1 MQRKVTNSICVEGL
15 SRKTTETELR
25 RLFEHHGEV
34 ASVTIITD
42 NETGQ
47 PKGFAFVEMVAQAAA
62 EEAIRQ
68 LNGAEVGGRSIVVS
82 QARPEKTCY

>member
-1 MQRKVTNSICVEGL
+1 
-15 SRKTTETELR
+15 LR

-34 ASVTIITD
+34 ASVTLITD

-47 PKGFAFVEMVAQAAA
+47 SKGFAFVEMTAQAAA

-68 LNGAEVGGRSIVVS
+68 LNGAEVGGRNIVVS
-82 QARPEKTCY
+82 KARPKSY